1 MSIYVLLKQEIPAM
15 RGAFFSEVA
24 WCTAEKSVVVHSFI
38 AANNRVKLQEAN
50 STHQRKG
57 SEDVPTAAGGLK
69 FERTWYLVNI
79 CVTFCPSSFAPWCSP
94 PSGMPQFPTTLIY
107 LIWMQISVA
116 ANCTATCL
124 RLQNEVRIILLEA
137 LMLTRQICLSR
148 ISPIIKTSEVYMAM
162 WLAVSHSSGGLGCS
176 ASKLQACS
184 CLQLALW
191 FRLKCGGVSL
201 TYNEFNE

>member
-1 MSIYVLLKQEIPAM
+1 MHAM
-15 RGAFFSEVA
+15 
-24 WCTAEKSVVVHSFI
+24 KSVVVHSFI

-79 CVTFCPSSFAPWCSP
+79 RVTFCPSSFPPCCSP

-124 RLQNEVRIILLEA
+124 RLQHEVRIILLEA

-162 WLAVSHSSGGLGCS
+162 
-176 ASKLQACS
+176 
-184 CLQLALW
+184 
-191 FRLKCGGVSL
+191 
-201 TYNEFNE
+201 